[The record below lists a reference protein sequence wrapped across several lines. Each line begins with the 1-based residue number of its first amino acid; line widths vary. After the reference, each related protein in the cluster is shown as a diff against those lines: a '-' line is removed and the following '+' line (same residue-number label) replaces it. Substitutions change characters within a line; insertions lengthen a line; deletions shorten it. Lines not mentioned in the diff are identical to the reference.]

1 LSNSPPHGSK
11 GIGTLITYIIRRIFW
26 SAVTLIGVIVVVFF
40 ILHLSGDPA
49 VLLLPIEAT
58 AADVER
64 LRNIMGFDRP
74 LYVQFWDFFQDALRG
89 DFGNSFRYR
98 SGAMLVVLERVPA
111 TVTLAASALAVAL
124 VISLPIGILAA
135 VRKNSSWDSFAM
147 GLALVGQAVP
157 GFFLAIVMIYVF
169 AVKLQVLPSYGF
181 DGWRSL
187 LLPSITLGVYSAAS
201 LTRMLRGN
209 LSEVLQQDYIRTAK
223 SKGISFGGTIL
234 RHGLR
239 NAVLPI
245 VTLLGVQVGVLLGG
259 SVITETVFA
268 WPGMGRL
275 VVQAVLNRDYP
286 VVQAAVFFTAVVFL
300 AVSLVIDIL
309 YTVLDPRIRY

>member
-1 LSNSPPHGSK
+1 VIS
-11 GIGTLITYIIRRIFW
+11 YIVRRLMW
-26 SAVTLIGVIVVVFF
+26 SGVTLLGVIVVVFF

-49 VLLLPIEAT
+49 VLLLPVEAT
-58 AADVER
+58 PEDVER
-64 LRNIMGFDRP
+64 LRQAMGFNRP
-74 LYVQFWDFFQDALRG
+74 LFVQFWDFFRNALHG

-98 SGAMLVVLERVPA
+98 SAAMAVVLERVPA
-111 TVTLAASALAVAL
+111 TAALAGAALVVAL
-124 VISLPIGILAA
+124 LISMPFGILAA

-147 GLALVGQAVP
+147 ALALVGQAVP

-169 AVKLQVLPSYGF
+169 AVKLHVLPSYGF

-187 LLPSITLGVYSAAS
+187 LLPAITLGVYSAAS

-209 LSEVLQQDYIRTAK
+209 LAEVLQQDYIRTAK
-223 SKGISFGGTIL
+223 AKGISFQSMVF

-275 VVQAVLNRDYP
+275 MVQAVLNRDYP

-300 AVSLVIDIL
+300 VVSLVIDIL